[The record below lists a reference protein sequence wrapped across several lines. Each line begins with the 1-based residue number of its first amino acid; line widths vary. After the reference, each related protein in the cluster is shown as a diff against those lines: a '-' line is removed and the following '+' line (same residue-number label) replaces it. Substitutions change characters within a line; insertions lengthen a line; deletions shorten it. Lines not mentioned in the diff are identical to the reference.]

1 MTPLA
6 TGITLASW
14 RRAAAGREPIDT
26 QCTVLRLRT
35 SKRDAVKLTK
45 D

>member
-26 QCTVLRLRT
+26 QCTVLRT